1 MKPSHLSSARLGLA
15 LLLAAPALAACGK
28 TVPPPAEPP
37 IARRSADEIIL
48 AARLSPDVA
57 PKAAFEIHRL
67 DAFAACSAAQ
77 ARFEGQARFKAQSSG
92 GASGGILGGIVIGG
106 LGLVGGVVTTALAA
120 GLEAPAVQAPTP
132 EVPNPEPPDVDGKTG
147 VIVAGV
153 LTGVVV
159 VGAAVI
165 TVVLLAGGDDDD
177 DEEKKRRNLPP
188 ILVPVTSVAGG
199 LPAGGAVGQV
209 GGAAGQALGQ
219 AGTALG
225 GALGGLTG
233 QAGVNAGGQVGVGGQ
248 QVGVG
253 VGGQAGG
260 GGTISVQPVSSRA
273 DVTARVMAFQGEC
286 PDDPAP
292 GALQACTDK
301 ARILRLS
308 CSGGR

>member
-1 MKPSHLSSARLGLA
+1 
-15 LLLAAPALAACGK
+15 
-28 TVPPPAEPP
+28 
-37 IARRSADEIIL
+37 
-48 AARLSPDVA
+48 
-57 PKAAFEIHRL
+57 
-67 DAFAACSAAQ
+67 
-77 ARFEGQARFKAQSSG
+77 
-92 GASGGILGGIVIGG
+92 
-106 LGLVGGVVTTALAA
+106 
-120 GLEAPAVQAPTP
+120 
-132 EVPNPEPPDVDGKTG
+132 
-147 VIVAGV
+147 
-153 LTGVVV
+153 
-159 VGAAVI
+159 
-165 TVVLLAGGDDDD
+165 
-177 DEEKKRRNLPP
+177 
-188 ILVPVTSVAGG
+188 VTSAAGG

-209 GGAAGQALGQ
+209 GGAAGQVGGALGQ

-225 GALGGLTG
+225 GALGGLAG

-248 QVGVG
+248 QVGGG